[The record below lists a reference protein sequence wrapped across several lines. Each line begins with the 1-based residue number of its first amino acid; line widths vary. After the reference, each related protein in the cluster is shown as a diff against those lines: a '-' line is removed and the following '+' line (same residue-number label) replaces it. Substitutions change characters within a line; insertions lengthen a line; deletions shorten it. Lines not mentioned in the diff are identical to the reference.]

1 MFPWQG
7 HYFFA
12 FMQLHFDRPAPWELP
27 AVVAAIAASQPP
39 PATLPGGTQHFVFK
53 KKKIEEL
60 YILFFWK

>member
-1 MFPWQG
+1 
-7 HYFFA
+7 
-12 FMQLHFDRPAPWELP
+12 MQLHFDRPAPWELP

-60 YILFFWK
+60 YILFF